1 MSVNKD
7 QEMPY
12 ANAPAS
18 GDPRKTEAWA
28 LTEAAR
34 RMKAAQD
41 EPGNLQNFLD
51 TLRLNWRLWTI
62 FQAELSS
69 PETPVPASIRQNM
82 LSLCNYVDRVTV
94 DLIAAGTSANV
105 EKANPLININRQL
118 ARGLLGMA
126 SDDEEVGSSEDLNTD
141 PIAEPN
147 PSDSVDEKI

>member
-1 MSVNKD
+1 MSKNEL
-7 QEMPY
+7 EMPY
-12 ANAPAS
+12 RNVPTS

-34 RMKAAQD
+34 RMKAAQEKPND
-41 EPGNLQNFLD
+41 IQAFLE

-69 PETPVPASIRQNM
+69 PESPVPIGIRENM

-94 DLIAAGTSANV
+94 DMIADGELAKVEQATS
-105 EKANPLININRQL
+105 LININREL

-126 SDDEEVGSSEDLNTD
+126 TDEKKPTSQDNLTVEPSMGSSDTESFDK
-141 PIAEPN
+141 
-147 PSDSVDEKI
+147 KI